1 MIIERSQKDKDL
13 VYLDIAKSVANLSKD
28 PSTKV
33 GCIIVDKEGG
43 IHPGYNGFPQWIEDR
58 SEWLEDRETKLMLTI
73 HAEVNAI
80 KKAGKLAEGG
90 CLYLSTLIPCQNCA
104 IQIVHAKLS
113 RVVAWGQV
121 LPRRWVEDMTKA
133 KWILEQGKINL
144 DIIGD

>member
-58 SEWLEDRETKLMLTI
+58 SEWLEDRQTKLMLTI
-73 HAEVNAI
+73 HAETNAI

-113 RVVAWGQV
+113 RVVAWNQEIP
-121 LPRRWVEDMTKA
+121 LRWMDDMDKA
-133 KWILEQGKINL
+133 KWILEQGKVNL
-144 DIIGD
+144 DFIGE